1 MSDETIRERAVLPL
15 GVPLAIFAAVAAV
28 VFLFSRILLNVPRQ
42 VAVAVALM
50 TALNI
55 LVTCAVLALRRI
67 QGFTALLLLAVIAV
81 PIVLGGAAAAKV
93 IKIKE
98 PHAAAGAQAGAGGA
112 TQGGATQGG
121 ATQGGGG
128 AIASG
133 PISLSAVNI
142 AFNKSSLDI
151 AANTPTKVNFRNA
164 DTQPHN
170 FHVFQGP
177 PGFTPPPTPP
187 IADPG
192 STVSYDIPPLPA
204 GAYQFRCDLHPGSM
218 LGKLTVH

>member
-1 MSDETIRERAVLPL
+1 LSDETIRERAVFPL
-15 GVPLAIFAAVAAV
+15 GVPLAILAAVAV
-28 VFLFSRILLNVPRQ
+28 VIFLFSRILLNVPRQ

-67 QGFTALLLLAVIAV
+67 RGLTALLLLAVIAV
-81 PIVLGGAAAAKV
+81 PVVLGGAAAARV
-93 IKIKE
+93 IKLKK
-98 PHAAAGAQAGAGGA
+98 PHAAASAAGG
-112 TQGGATQGG
+112 GGS
-121 ATQGGGG
+121 GGGG
-128 AIASG
+128 AVSSG
-133 PISLSAVNI
+133 PISLSAVNV
-142 AFNKSSLDI
+142 AFTKSSLDI

-177 PGFTPPPTPP
+177 PGFNPPAQPP

-192 STVSYDIPPLPA
+192 ASVSYDIPALPA
-204 GAYQFRCDLHPGSM
+204 GQYQFRCDLHPGSM

>member
-121 ATQGGGG
+121 GG

-177 PGFTPPPTPP
+177 PGFNPPAQPP

-192 STVSYDIPPLPA
+192 ASASYDIPPLPA

>member
-1 MSDETIRERAVLPL
+1 MAEEIRERTTLPL
-15 GVPLAIFAAVAAV
+15 GVPLGIFAAVLVV

-55 LVTCAVLALRRI
+55 LVTCAVVALRRI
-67 QGFTALLLLAVIAV
+67 RGAVALLLLAVVAV
-81 PIVLGGAAAAKV
+81 PLVLGGAAAAKV
-93 IKIKE
+93 IKIRE

-112 TQGGATQGG
+112 A
-121 ATQGGGG
+121 QGGGG
-128 AIASG
+128 AVASG
-133 PISLSAVNI
+133 PISLTAVNV

-151 AANTPTKVNFRNA
+151 PANTPTKVNFRNA

-177 PGFTPPPTPP
+177 PGFNPPPTPP

-192 STVSYDIPPLPA
+192 ASVSYDIPALPA

-218 LGKLTVH
+218 LGKVTVH